1 MNLQVQLVP
10 PHSRGILPRQS
21 IDFEAGQTTSLCRT
35 ASTRSQESSTT
46 CGSTSSFSS
55 ATSTANSSSSSARRI
70 VPLYNLQAHN
80 VLPNVIVDAGTDA
93 KIAKFQ
99 KRGIELIDLALFEP
113 VEVWPDPNAVVMPI
127 TTQALAVPVTAPGA
141 STSTLGRLSVDE
153 MGFAQV
159 STRVGST
166 PSRSIPTFLAA
177 TGSPKDGPF
186 APDDLAQNPEASS
199 TASLSSTSHADHQI
213 SHSIDSTAPPD
224 TAGIPPGSSRRN
236 FFGKIFKKS
245 PKDASPS
252 RSPYLMSPPPTSVPS
267 RPPLRPTPSVQPPV
281 PRPQSGRLRTRQSP
295 ETSNE
300 SCDQVGTPTPMQ
312 LMTTP
317 TLEQPHLNPKD
328 SMPGAGGVKRNNGLR
343 TSWLLGSSNSSQR
356 PQSASSPLATAFSSL
371 AMKRRSVIG
380 SGPAPD
386 NVVAVNLNLSQTDVD
401 KPQGTPSANVPPTH
415 VLTTVQSSQIQSQ
428 PQLCPAVL
436 GIQPTLVVV
445 PTSFVQPTHSKRRH
459 QSKSPNSGP
468 GESSGRGNGNGGSP
482 KPKEKER
489 QGKASR
495 RPYMYAWLAR
505 KWMKHRPPHP
515 STPSSHGPKNFGLG
529 GLHLS
534 EIGTGLGIDASW
546 MHTMRNHELSVEETV
561 EVRLEW
567 RRTPTVV
574 GSKKKLDAGASG
586 EAGESSAEGEEHGHH
601 RRAGKRSRRSRDWN
615 RRREG
620 DERVMRKDGSFDQQD
635 ERVRRPSS
643 SSVSSA
649 RAAVKRWSLAS
660 YQSQSTAGASE
671 DASGDNGADSESDPE
686 DSETPWVCTL
696 KVRRTAAAIG
706 QEAGTTSTKESR
718 GRSDKQ
724 EDTISGEGKPKSHEW
739 NTHQDVLR
747 IKVGTLSPTPHHP
760 KVVAMLKMPFP
771 LPDVQVERLG
781 VVKRRGLG
789 ESLISPCL
797 RFLCA
802 KSGHVPV

>member
-21 IDFEAGQTTSLCRT
+21 IDFEAGQSSSLCRT
-35 ASTRSQESSTT
+35 ISTRSQESSSTY
-46 CGSTSSFSS
+46 GSTSSFSS
-55 ATSTANSSSSSARRI
+55 ATSTANSSTSSARRI

-113 VEVWPDPNAVVMPI
+113 VEVWPDPNVVVMPI
-127 TTQALAVPVTAPGA
+127 ATQALAVPVTAPGA

-153 MGFAQV
+153 MGFAKV

-166 PSRSIPTFLAA
+166 PSRSISAFLAT
-177 TGSPKDGPF
+177 TGSPNDGPSGS
-186 APDDLAQNPEASS
+186 DDLAPNPEASS
-199 TASLSSTSHADHQI
+199 TASLSSASHADHQI

-224 TAGIPPGSSRRN
+224 SAGIPPGSSRRN

-245 PKDASPS
+245 PKDASS
-252 RSPYLMSPPPTSVPS
+252 ASKSPYLVSPSPTSVPS
-267 RPPLRPTPSVQPPV
+267 RPLLSSRLPAPSVQPPV
-281 PRPQSGRLRTRQSP
+281 PRPRSGRLRTRQSP

-328 SMPGAGGVKRNNGLR
+328 PILGAGGVKRNNGLR
-343 TSWLLGSSNSSQR
+343 TSWLLGSSSSSQR
-356 PQSASSPLATAFSSL
+356 PPSASSPLATAFSSL
-371 AMKRRSVIG
+371 SMKRRSVIG
-380 SGPAPD
+380 SGQAPD
-386 NVVAVNLNLSQTDVD
+386 GVPAVNLNLSKTDVD
-401 KPQGTPSANVPPTH
+401 TPQGTPSGNVPPTH

-445 PTSFVQPTHSKRRH
+445 PTSFVQPTHSKRRRH
-459 QSKSPNSGP
+459 SKSPNG
-468 GESSGRGNGNGGSP
+468 GLRESSGRGNGHGGSP
-482 KPKEKER
+482 KPKEKEKP
-489 QGKASR
+489 GKAIR

-505 KWMKHRPPHP
+505 KWMKHRPSQP
-515 STPSSHGPKNFGLG
+515 SPPSSRGPKSLGLG
-529 GLHLS
+529 GIHLG

-546 MHTMRNHELSVEETV
+546 MHTMRDHERSVEETV

-567 RRTPTVV
+567 RRIPMVV
-574 GSKKKLDAGASG
+574 GSKKKLDAG

-601 RRAGKRSRRSRDWN
+601 GRAGKWSRRSRDLSQ
-615 RRREG
+615 RREG
-620 DERVMRKDGSFDQQD
+620 DEKVRRKDGSFDPQD

-660 YQSQSTAGASE
+660 YQSSTAGASE
-671 DASGDNGADSESDPE
+671 DASGDTGADNESDPE

-706 QEAGTTSTKESR
+706 KEAGTSPTKES

-724 EDTISGEGKPKSHEW
+724 EDNMSGEGKQKSHEW
-739 NTHQDVLR
+739 NTHHDVLR